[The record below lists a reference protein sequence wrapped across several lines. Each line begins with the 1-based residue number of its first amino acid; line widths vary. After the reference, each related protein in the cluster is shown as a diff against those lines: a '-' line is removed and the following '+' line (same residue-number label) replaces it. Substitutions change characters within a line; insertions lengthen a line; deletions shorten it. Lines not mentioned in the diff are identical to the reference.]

1 MAPPKYQ
8 SVPQDDEPHYSQA
21 PPSYE
26 AEASANAAL
35 LSGVPRSEDDN
46 IPDDFKVCGER
57 CNEYE
62 LKTRAD
68 LMQFG
73 GSVAEAT
80 IDIRMAFVRKVY
92 AIL

>member
-46 IPDDFKVCGER
+46 IPDDFKVG
-57 CNEYE
+57 
-62 LKTRAD
+62 
-68 LMQFG
+68 
-73 GSVAEAT
+73 AT
-80 IDIRMAFVRKVY
+80 LGACLWCLDDANGQ
-92 AIL
+92 